1 MYQKDFIRTAWKSA
15 GLYDENDAKL
25 QQFLRMLDD
34 PTKCWTEMTDA
45 ARSSFAVY
53 KGRLFQPIMDT
64 GDKLVRLM
72 LIRSAVDTYPD
83 EIALLENY
91 IAASDPA
98 TDAIELKAIALKNVP
113 KLNRALA
120 KKKNLPPDILS
131 TVLANTP
138 RGARQKAAPQPT
150 AAQEPNAPPGDDS

>member
-1 MYQKDFIRTAWKSA
+1 MYQKDLVRTAWKSA

-25 QQFLRMLDD
+25 QQFLAMLDD

-45 ARSSFAVY
+45 ARSSFATY
-53 KGRLFQPIMDT
+53 KSRLAQPIMDT

-72 LIRSAVDTYPD
+72 LIRGAVDTHAD
-83 EIALLENY
+83 EIALLEKY
-91 IAASDPA
+91 IVSSDPA

-120 KKKNLPPDILS
+120 RKKNLPQDILS
-131 TVLANTP
+131 TVMANAP
-138 RGARQKAAPQPT
+138 GGARRKAAPAPT
-150 AAQEPNAPPGDDS
+150 AAPVKTTQDGD